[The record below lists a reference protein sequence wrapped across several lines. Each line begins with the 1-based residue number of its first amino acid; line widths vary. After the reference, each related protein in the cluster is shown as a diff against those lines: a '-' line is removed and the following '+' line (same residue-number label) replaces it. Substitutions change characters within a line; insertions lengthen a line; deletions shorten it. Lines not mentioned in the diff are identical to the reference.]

1 MISTKRDEA
10 KALVAQQPTH
20 ALTAGLAALATP
32 RDEAETLARAWIIDA
47 LEERYPLASAAVQ
60 SVFDANEAAMI
71 AGEEPAE
78 VDYAAVLLA
87 AVETVT
93 RPVSYASLNVG
104 RSFHNTHTDENATIT
119 GTANGDVVMELT
131 SGTDAG
137 ESITLRPHEVCQ
149 NWVNLP

>member
-1 MISTKRDEA
+1 MISAKRAEA
-10 KALVAQQPTH
+10 KALVAQQPTRT
-20 ALTAGLAALATP
+20 LVAGLEALAAP
-32 RDEAETLARAWIIDA
+32 KDEAEILARAWIIDA

-60 SVFDANEAAMI
+60 AAFDANDAAMI
-71 AGEEPAE
+71 AGQEPTE
-78 VDYAAVLLA
+78 VDYAAVLLG

-104 RSFHNTHTDENATIT
+104 RSFHNTHTGENATIT

-131 SGTDAG
+131 SGPDAG
-137 ESITLRPHEVCQ
+137 KSVTLRPHEVCQ